1 MRYRKT
7 KNYKE
12 KLADLD
18 GKTYIHMEEKTKM
31 KWQSSYMDS
40 KPVMLEIGCGKG
52 GFLLELARRNKD
64 INYIGV
70 EKNEALLLE
79 AAITAMDENLSNI
92 KFTSFDANNIE
103 DYFETN
109 SMARIYLNFS
119 DPWPKMRHSKRRLT
133 SRGFLE
139 KYASILSQSKEI
151 IIKTDN
157 KNLFEFTLLEL
168 SQRFDR
174 LISVNIDLHA
184 NKYDE
189 KDERLV
195 LTEYEKRFMAQ
206 KLPIYRLEAQLLGR
220 M

>member
-103 DYFETN
+103 DYFEK
-109 SMARIYLNFS
+109 LNLLYIFYII
-119 DPWPKMRHSKRRLT
+119 DIEVDKMPL
-133 SRGFLE
+133 
-139 KYASILSQSKEI
+139 
-151 IIKTDN
+151 
-157 KNLFEFTLLEL
+157 
-168 SQRFDR
+168 
-174 LISVNIDLHA
+174 
-184 NKYDE
+184 
-189 KDERLV
+189 
-195 LTEYEKRFMAQ
+195 
-206 KLPIYRLEAQLLGR
+206 
-220 M
+220 